1 MHNTYDDD
9 LADSAEAASFH
20 LYGEHLCVEHPN
32 GPRYIYRRVQP
43 GARPHPLISSMVYAG
58 TVYGLVSI
66 EDDKE

>member
-1 MHNTYDDD
+1 MSNTFDDD
-9 LADSAEAASFH
+9 LAEGPETVNFQIH
-20 LYGEHLCVEHPN
+20 GKYLCVEPAD

-43 GARPHPLISSMVYAG
+43 GVQLHPLVSSIVYAG